1 MYIYIYI
8 CKFVYFGIKFFI
20 FYTLFLNDIK
30 IGFFIKSLILEVDFI
45 NTKDEKI
52 DKIVTKIK
60 LTKLIHGS
68 LSIPILLYK
77 IGKNIKNTPW
87 IKYIYKLT
95 SLNVLEFFLRIKI
108 SSYFLSK
115 VRIYINNIGAKNNS
129 AIDVQLSLGISK
141 YLSVKLSIVN
151 NKNNIKLIIKLF
163 LILNSK
169 LNLFIPIPI
178 TINIIPQEK
187 LLNISPNNKKYIKN
201 ARACM
206 KRGKALEILVHPK
219 TYKKIVSEEVEKDIS
234 KKEVQDNIRRYL
246 KSVLNRKP
254 DIYNGYKSLDLEKVE
269 NIISYIASKV
279 KNLTITSLNK
289 YLWYIDML
297 SFNKRAVAITGLTY
311 QNQKFGPTIVYKKY
325 DELSL
330 LDDKYQREDIETEN
344 GNTTKI
350 ISNNNFNLDKISSS
364 EKEIIDTII
373 KLLKNKN
380 VTDISEMSHREDGWK
395 KTKRFEQISFEY
407 AMNLK
412 LI

>member
-1 MYIYIYI
+1 MRVYCPYCKKEVEYRIEKRDLKEFRGIEVNTFENVAICNECNQDLYVNKIEDENNERIYKIYREKANI
-8 CKFVYFGIKFFI
+8 IKAE
-20 FYTLFLNDIK
+20 DI
-30 IGFFIKSLILEVDFI
+30 
-45 NTKDEKI
+45 
-52 DKIVTKIK
+52 IK
-60 LTKLIHGS
+60 LRE
-68 LSIPILLYK
+68 
-77 IGKNIKNTPW
+77 
-87 IKYIYKLT
+87 KYDISQRELT
-95 SLNVLEFFLRIKI
+95 SILGFGKMTINRYERGGLPTKSQSDYIKLLI
-108 SSYFLSK
+108 ENDDKFIEK
-115 VRIYINNIGAKNNS
+115 VKEAYE
-129 AIDVQLSLGISK
+129 
-141 YLSVKLSIVN
+141 
-151 NKNNIKLIIKLF
+151 KNNI
-163 LILNSK
+163 N
-169 LNLFIPIPI
+169 
-178 TINIIPQEK
+178 E
-187 LLNISPNNKKYIKN
+187 
-201 ARACM
+201 
-206 KRGKALEILVHPK
+206 K
-219 TYKKIVSEEVEKDIS
+219 TYKKIVFEEVEKDIS

-279 KNLTITSLNK
+279 RNLTITSLNK

-373 KLLKNKN
+373 KLLKNKK

-395 KTKRFEQISFEY
+395 KTKRLEKISFEY
-407 AMNLK
+407 AMNLNIIK
-412 LI
+412 

>member
-1 MYIYIYI
+1 MKVYCPY
-8 CKFVYFGIKFFI
+8 CKKEVEYKIEKRDLKEFRGI
-20 FYTLFLNDIK
+20 
-30 IGFFIKSLILEVDFI
+30 EI
-45 NTKDEKI
+45 NTFENVAICNECNQDLYVNEIEDENNERIYQIYREKANI
-52 DKIVTKIK
+52 IKAEDIVKLREKYDISQRELTSILGFGKMTINRYERGGLPTKSQSDYIK
-60 LTKLIHGS
+60 LLIENDDKF
-68 LSIPILLYK
+68 I
-77 IGKNIKNTPW
+77 
-87 IKYIYKLT
+87 
-95 SLNVLEFFLRIKI
+95 E
-108 SSYFLSK
+108 K
-115 VRIYINNIGAKNNS
+115 VKEAYE
-129 AIDVQLSLGISK
+129 
-141 YLSVKLSIVN
+141 
-151 NKNNIKLIIKLF
+151 KNNI
-163 LILNSK
+163 N
-169 LNLFIPIPI
+169 
-178 TINIIPQEK
+178 E
-187 LLNISPNNKKYIKN
+187 
-201 ARACM
+201 
-206 KRGKALEILVHPK
+206 K
-219 TYKKIVSEEVEKDIS
+219 TYKKIISEEVEKDIS

-254 DIYNGYKSLDLEKVE
+254 DIYNGYKSFDLEKIE

-297 SFNKRAVAITGLTY
+297 SFNKRAIAITGLTY

-325 DELSL
+325 DEISL
-330 LDDKYQREDIETEN
+330 LDDKYKREDIETEN

-412 LI
+412 LIK

>member
-1 MYIYIYI
+1 MRVYCPYCKKEVEYRIEKRDLKEFRGIEVNTFENVAICNECNQDLYVNKIEDENNERIYKIYREKANI
-8 CKFVYFGIKFFI
+8 IKAE
-20 FYTLFLNDIK
+20 DI
-30 IGFFIKSLILEVDFI
+30 
-45 NTKDEKI
+45 
-52 DKIVTKIK
+52 IK
-60 LTKLIHGS
+60 LRE
-68 LSIPILLYK
+68 
-77 IGKNIKNTPW
+77 
-87 IKYIYKLT
+87 KYDISQRELT
-95 SLNVLEFFLRIKI
+95 SILGFGKMTINRYERGGLPTKSQSDYIKLLI
-108 SSYFLSK
+108 ENDDKFIEK
-115 VRIYINNIGAKNNS
+115 VKEAYE
-129 AIDVQLSLGISK
+129 
-141 YLSVKLSIVN
+141 
-151 NKNNIKLIIKLF
+151 KNNI
-163 LILNSK
+163 N
-169 LNLFIPIPI
+169 
-178 TINIIPQEK
+178 E
-187 LLNISPNNKKYIKN
+187 
-201 ARACM
+201 
-206 KRGKALEILVHPK
+206 K

-297 SFNKRAVAITGLTY
+297 SFNKRAIAITGLTY

-373 KLLKNKN
+373 KLLKNKK
-380 VTDISEMSHREDGWK
+380 VTDISEMSHREDGWR
-395 KTKRFEQISFEY
+395 KTKKFEQISFEY
-407 AMNLK
+407 AMNLNIIK
-412 LI
+412 

>member
-1 MYIYIYI
+1 MKVYCPYCKEEVEYKIEKRELKEFRGIEVNTFENVAICNECNQDLYVNKIEDENNERIYKIYREKANI
-8 CKFVYFGIKFFI
+8 IKAEDIVKLREKYDISQRELTAILGFGKMTINR
-20 FYTLFLNDIK
+20 YERGGLPT
-30 IGFFIKSLILEVDFI
+30 KSQSDY
-45 NTKDEKI
+45 
-52 DKIVTKIK
+52 IK
-60 LTKLIHGS
+60 LLIENEDKF
-68 LSIPILLYK
+68 I
-77 IGKNIKNTPW
+77 
-87 IKYIYKLT
+87 
-95 SLNVLEFFLRIKI
+95 E
-108 SSYFLSK
+108 K
-115 VRIYINNIGAKNNS
+115 VNEAYENNNI
-129 AIDVQLSLGISK
+129 
-141 YLSVKLSIVN
+141 
-151 NKNNIKLIIKLF
+151 
-163 LILNSK
+163 
-169 LNLFIPIPI
+169 
-178 TINIIPQEK
+178 TE
-187 LLNISPNNKKYIKN
+187 
-201 ARACM
+201 
-206 KRGKALEILVHPK
+206 K
-219 TYKKIVSEEVEKDIS
+219 TYKKIVSEGQEENIS
-234 KKEVQDNIRRYL
+234 KKRVQENIRRYL
-246 KSVLNRKP
+246 KEVLNRKP

-350 ISNNNFNLDKISSS
+350 ISNDNFNLDKISDS

-373 KLLKNKN
+373 KLLKNKK

-412 LI
+412 LIK

>member
-1 MYIYIYI
+1 MRVYCPYCKKEVEYRIEKRDLKEFRGIEVNTFENVAICNECNQDLYVNKIEDENNERIYKIYREKANI
-8 CKFVYFGIKFFI
+8 IKAE
-20 FYTLFLNDIK
+20 DI
-30 IGFFIKSLILEVDFI
+30 
-45 NTKDEKI
+45 
-52 DKIVTKIK
+52 IK
-60 LTKLIHGS
+60 LRE
-68 LSIPILLYK
+68 
-77 IGKNIKNTPW
+77 
-87 IKYIYKLT
+87 KYDISQRELT
-95 SLNVLEFFLRIKI
+95 SILGFGKMTINRYERGGLPTKSQSDYIKLLI
-108 SSYFLSK
+108 ENDDKFIEK
-115 VRIYINNIGAKNNS
+115 VKEAYE
-129 AIDVQLSLGISK
+129 
-141 YLSVKLSIVN
+141 
-151 NKNNIKLIIKLF
+151 KNNI
-163 LILNSK
+163 N
-169 LNLFIPIPI
+169 
-178 TINIIPQEK
+178 E
-187 LLNISPNNKKYIKN
+187 
-201 ARACM
+201 
-206 KRGKALEILVHPK
+206 K

-330 LDDKYQREDIETEN
+330 LDDKYTREDIETEN

-373 KLLKNKN
+373 KLLKNKK
-380 VTDISEMSHREDGWK
+380 VIDISEMSHREDGWR
-395 KTKRFEQISFEY
+395 KTKRLEEISFEY
-407 AMNLK
+407 AMNLNTIK
-412 LI
+412 

>member
-1 MYIYIYI
+1 MRVYCPYCKKEVEYKIEKRDLKEFRGIEVNTFENVAICNECNQDLYVNEIEDENNERIYQIYREKTNIIKAEDIIKLREKYDISQRELTAILGFGKMTINRYERGGLPTKSQSDYIKLLIENDD
-8 CKFVYFGIKFFI
+8 KFV
-20 FYTLFLNDIK
+20 
-30 IGFFIKSLILEVDFI
+30 
-45 NTKDEKI
+45 EK
-52 DKIVTKIK
+52 
-60 LTKLIHGS
+60 
-68 LSIPILLYK
+68 
-77 IGKNIKNTPW
+77 
-87 IKYIYKLT
+87 
-95 SLNVLEFFLRIKI
+95 
-108 SSYFLSK
+108 
-115 VRIYINNIGAKNNS
+115 
-129 AIDVQLSLGISK
+129 
-141 YLSVKLSIVN
+141 VKEAYE
-151 NKNNIKLIIKLF
+151 KNNI
-163 LILNSK
+163 ND
-169 LNLFIPIPI
+169 
-178 TINIIPQEK
+178 
-187 LLNISPNNKKYIKN
+187 
-201 ARACM
+201 
-206 KRGKALEILVHPK
+206 K
-219 TYKKIVSEEVEKDIS
+219 TYNKIISEEVEKDIS

-246 KSVLNRKP
+246 RSVLNRKP

-297 SFNKRAVAITGLTY
+297 SFNERTVAITGLTY

-330 LDDKYQREDIETEN
+330 LDDKYTREDIETEN

-380 VTDISEMSHREDGWK
+380 VTDISEISHREDGWK

-412 LI
+412 LIK

>member
-1 MYIYIYI
+1 MRVYCPYCKKEVEYKIEKRDLKEFRGIEVNTFENVAICNECNQDLYVNKIEDENNERIYKIYREKANI
-8 CKFVYFGIKFFI
+8 IKAEDIVKLREKYDISQRELTAILGFGKMTINR
-20 FYTLFLNDIK
+20 YERGGLPT
-30 IGFFIKSLILEVDFI
+30 KSQSDY
-45 NTKDEKI
+45 
-52 DKIVTKIK
+52 IK
-60 LTKLIHGS
+60 LLIENEDRF
-68 LSIPILLYK
+68 I
-77 IGKNIKNTPW
+77 
-87 IKYIYKLT
+87 
-95 SLNVLEFFLRIKI
+95 E
-108 SSYFLSK
+108 K
-115 VRIYINNIGAKNNS
+115 VKEAYENNNI
-129 AIDVQLSLGISK
+129 
-141 YLSVKLSIVN
+141 
-151 NKNNIKLIIKLF
+151 
-163 LILNSK
+163 
-169 LNLFIPIPI
+169 
-178 TINIIPQEK
+178 TE
-187 LLNISPNNKKYIKN
+187 
-201 ARACM
+201 
-206 KRGKALEILVHPK
+206 K
-219 TYKKIVSEEVEKDIS
+219 TYKKIVSEGQEENIS
-234 KKEVQDNIRRYL
+234 KKRVQENIRRYL
-246 KSVLNRKP
+246 KEVLNRKP

-297 SFNKRAVAITGLTY
+297 SFNKRSVAITGLTY

-350 ISNNNFNLDKISSS
+350 ISNNNFNLDKISSN

-412 LI
+412 LIK

>member
-1 MYIYIYI
+1 MKVYCPY
-8 CKFVYFGIKFFI
+8 CKK
-20 FYTLFLNDIK
+20 
-30 IGFFIKSLILEVDFI
+30 EV
-45 NTKDEKI
+45 E
-52 DKIVTKIK
+52 
-60 LTKLIHGS
+60 
-68 LSIPILLYK
+68 YK
-77 IGKNIKNTPW
+77 IEKRELKEFRGIEVNTFE
-87 IKYIYKLT
+87 
-95 SLNVLEFFLRIKI
+95 NVAICNECNQDLYVNKI
-108 SSYFLSK
+108 ED
-115 VRIYINNIGAKNNS
+115 VNNERIYQIYREKANI
-129 AIDVQLSLGISK
+129 
-141 YLSVKLSIVN
+141 
-151 NKNNIKLIIKLF
+151 IKAEDIIKLREKYDISQRE
-163 LILNSK
+163 LTSILGFGK
-169 LNLFIPIPI
+169 M
-178 TINIIPQEK
+178 TINRYERGGLPTKSQSDYIK
-187 LLNISPNNKKYIKN
+187 LLIENEDEFIEKVKEAYENNNIT
-201 ARACM
+201 
-206 KRGKALEILVHPK
+206 EK
-219 TYKKIVSEEVEKDIS
+219 TYKKIVAEGQEENIG
-234 KKEVQDNIRRYL
+234 KKRVQENIRRYL
-246 KSVLNRKP
+246 KEVLNRKP

-350 ISNNNFNLDKISSS
+350 ISNENFNLDKINDS

-373 KLLKNKN
+373 KLLKNKK

-412 LI
+412 LIK